1 VLGGVPTGGSPAS
14 MVHEYLRGFFK
25 KSESLHFEEIVFDLK
40 NTKAI
45 ANHRKKMQRVVKR
58 VKE

>member
-1 VLGGVPTGGSPAS
+1 